1 MSKNGL
7 DFNINDQTGWNVL
20 IAKGRMASN
29 NEQVSRHGFFAN
41 DRRIHQNINFFRSDD
56 ATIDDVA
63 DSSPDP
69 TATAVITQTT
79 DGKKVIYLTPEWPGS

>member
-7 DFNINDQTGWNVL
+7 DFNINEKTGWNVL

-56 ATIDDVA
+56 ATIDNVA

-69 TATAVITQTT
+69 TATAIITQTT
-79 DGKKVIYLTPEWPGS
+79 DGKKVINLTPE

>member
-7 DFNINDQTGWNVL
+7 DFNINEQTGWNVL

-41 DRRIHQNINFFRSDD
+41 DRRIHQNINFFRSDG

-69 TATAVITQTT
+69 TATAVMTPTT
-79 DGKKVIYLTPEWPGS
+79 DGKKVIYVSPGWPRS